1 MPSTDFFVDPYPP
14 AEWRV
19 ILHRDAP
26 GSSNMAVD
34 EAIMDAVCAGNA
46 PPTLRFYGWSPPC
59 LSLGYAQPAG
69 DVDFTRLAGLG
80 WDVVRRL
87 TGGRAILHADEL
99 TYSIAVP
106 ASDPRVAGDIVAS
119 YRRLSAGLMAGL
131 DRLGASVRADPAAS
145 GARGFKGPVCF
156 EVPSDYE
163 ITAGGRKLI
172 GSAQTRRS
180 GGTIVLQH
188 GALPLYGDVARICEV
203 LAFDGE
209 AGREAARERVRGRA
223 ITLEAALG
231 ERVTFDHAAG
241 AMAAGFAA
249 ALNLDLTPGDLTP
262 GERAAA
268 ERLQA
273 EKYATSTWTH
283 RH

>member
-1 MPSTDFFVDPYPP
+1 MPASDLSPEPYPR

-19 ILHRDAP
+19 IVHREARGP
-26 GSSNMAVD
+26 LNMAID
-34 EAIMDAVCAGNA
+34 EAIMAAVSAGHA

-59 LSLGYAQPAG
+59 LSLGYAQSAG

-99 TYSIAVP
+99 TYSVAVP

-119 YRRLSAGLMAGL
+119 YRRLSRGLMAGL
-131 DRLGASVRADPAAS
+131 DRLGAVVYADAAAG

-172 GSAQTRRS
+172 GSAQTRRD
-180 GGTIVLQH
+180 GGTVVLQH
-188 GALPLYGDVARICEV
+188 GALPLFGDVARICEA
-203 LAFDGE
+203 LAYDDE
-209 AGREAARERVRGRA
+209 AGREVARERVRERA
-223 ITLEAALG
+223 ITLAEALG
-231 ERVTFDHAAG
+231 ERVTFDRAAG

-249 ALNLDLTPGDLTP
+249 ALTLDLTPGDLTP

-268 ERLQA
+268 ERLAA
-273 EKYATSTWTH
+273 EKYAAPAWT
-283 RH
+283 RRR